1 MNMVTER
8 KRRATITE
16 EEYGN
21 GWERKDRYIAGE
33 REKGNKELKEEACG
47 RCKKGSERKDL

>member
-21 GWERKDRYIAGE
+21 GCERKDRYIAGE